1 MSFLMLF
8 YCWKSRGRKIWITN
22 LSCKTAQVWITST
35 DFWFVEILKISI
47 WYKADYSPDY
57 LKTLRRWTRGPCTIN
72 CLIRHIRLWTCFGYL
87 PKSAISSRFTV
98 SSLGWQGWAEELR
111 GGVTTNTLFFS
122 KSANLLLTIELKCF
136 LSQVGK
142 YNE

>member
-1 MSFLMLF
+1 MQMSFLMLF

-72 CLIRHIRLWTCFGYL
+72 HLIRHIRLWTCFGIFQNQL
-87 PKSAISSRFTV
+87 SHPVSLFPHLADKAELKS
-98 SSLGWQGWAEELR
+98 W
-111 GGVTTNTLFFS
+111 GVV
-122 KSANLLLTIELKCF
+122 LLLTPCSF
-136 LSQVGK
+136 LNQQTCC
-142 YNE
+142 